1 MNHFHDILCAGC
13 SCLTATFSQQLWV
26 VVLGHNLP
34 GWGKHYYFSDV
45 HVPQE
50 KPEPIDSKPRP
61 SPSDQDHFS
70 VYQSELFLDTDLV
83 VKLKMAGQG
92 TNTSNV
98 IGQNKS
104 DPTKVILELSINLAT
119 DVFPPFN
126 LQRFSVSI
134 DFRKTKEQLCL
145 AK

>member
-1 MNHFHDILCAGC
+1 MIFCVLAVAALLPHSVSNCEWLYLATTSLAGG
-13 SCLTATFSQQLWV
+13 SITTSVML
-26 VVLGHNLP
+26 
-34 GWGKHYYFSDV
+34 
-45 HVPQE
+45 PQE

-70 VYQSELFLDTDLV
+70 VYQSESFLDTDLV